1 MKKTKT
7 YAILPIVAIFLIAM
21 SVGDDLWSLPYLLK
35 TIPALSLLL
44 VSLILLIIDL
54 RKKDRIKAIA
64 VKANL
69 K

>member
-1 MKKTKT
+1 MKKMKT

-35 TIPALSLLL
+35 TISALSLLL
-44 VSLILLIIDL
+44 ASVILLFIDL
-54 RKKDRIKAIA
+54 RKKDRVKAID

-69 K
+69 R